1 MAKAYVEEGV
11 KEKSYLEK
19 VKTELVTDPK
29 LKQPITE
36 RTKQLRKG
44 LLTVTP
50 KLCAERARLYT
61 ESWKETEGE
70 PVVIRRAKAFD
81 KVLSEMTIFIR
92 PGELIVGNLA
102 SDIRAAPVF
111 PEFYMKFIRDELDG
125 KPYRFEERPGERFW
139 VSEEDEKLLREL
151 ADWWEG
157 KTMTDYK
164 KNLYTDEV
172 YKANYDLQIVEILV
186 FGEGGG
192 SGHFIEDF
200 PKALNKGFYGIM
212 EEAEEH
218 LGRLKLWEPE
228 DLEKKYFLEA
238 VVMSLK
244 SAIKFTKRYAALA
257 RKLAEKETDPK
268 RKAELL
274 QIAEHCEWV
283 PSKPPRTF
291 WEAIQLVWFLHLMV
305 QIESNGHS
313 VSYGRFDQYMY
324 PFYQKDIDEGRLT
337 PEEAVELMECLVIKT
352 TELNKIR
359 SWDSTRV
366 TMGYQMYQ
374 QLTIGGQTRDR
385 ESAVNDLS
393 FLMLEAVQNQKL
405 NQPSLA
411 VRYWDNIPEDFL
423 LKAAE
428 CINAHRGGQPQM
440 HNDEVIIPSQIAVGA
455 TLEDAYNWAVEG
467 CVSPTIPG
475 KARREGVS
483 AGYNLLKIF
492 EVTLYNGRDP
502 RTGIQ
507 LTPNLGNKDLSTFES
522 FDELMAALKHQTE
535 YYNKLV
541 VIGLNCTEKAYAE
554 MTPTPFSS
562 AFIEDCI
569 KLGKDLEWGGARYKT
584 IFPRGVGMANA
595 GNGLAAIKKLVFE
608 EKKLTGAQILHALE
622 TNFEDNTTTPTGEE
636 IRQMLLAAPKF
647 GNDDDYVD
655 SLTREASD
663 FMIKDMPNYRSWTGG
678 RGGAAMLSVSQNVP
692 FGGVCGA
699 TPDGRK
705 AWLPS
710 ADGCSPSQ
718 GTDKKG
724 PTAAVKSAAKLNH
737 VACDNGTLLNQ
748 KITPQVMKDISGL
761 RKLAQLIRTYF
772 EYKGQHIQFNVASA
786 AVLRDAQKHPE
797 KYPDMLV
804 RVAGYSALFVS
815 LDRQVQD
822 DIISRTE
829 QTFS

>member
-1 MAKAYVEEGV
+1 MAKVVEEGV
-11 KEKSYLEK
+11 KEKGYLEK
-19 VKTELVTDPK
+19 VKAEFVTDPK
-29 LKQPITE
+29 LKRPITE
-36 RTKQLRKG
+36 RTKQLREG
-44 LLTVTP
+44 LLAVTP

-70 PVVIRRAKAFD
+70 PLVIRRAKAFD

-102 SDIRAAPVF
+102 SDVRAAPVF
-111 PEFYMKFIRDELDG
+111 PEFFMKFIRDELDG

-139 VSEEDEKLLREL
+139 VSEEDEKTLREL

-164 KNLYTDEV
+164 KNLYPDDV
-172 YKANYDLQIVEILV
+172 YKACYDLGIVEILV

-200 PKALNKGFYGIM
+200 LKALKRGFYGIM

-228 DLEKKYFLEA
+228 DMEKWYFLRA
-238 VVMSLK
+238 VVIALK
-244 SAIKFTKRYAALA
+244 AAVKFGKRYASLA
-257 RKLAEKETDPK
+257 RELAKKEADPK
-268 RKAELL
+268 RKSELE

-283 PSKPPRTF
+283 PGNPPRTF
-291 WEAIQLVWFLHLMV
+291 WEALQMVVFLHFLV
-305 QIESNGHS
+305 QLESNGHS
-313 VSYGRFDQYMY
+313 VSYGRLDQYMY
-324 PFYQKDIDEGRLT
+324 PFYRKDIEEGIIT
-337 PEEAVELMECLVIKT
+337 PEQVTELFECLVIKT
-352 TELNKIR
+352 TEMNKIR

-374 QLTIGGQTRDR
+374 QLTIGGQTVDR

-393 FLMLEAVQNQKL
+393 FLMLEAVANQKL

-428 CINAHRGGQPQM
+428 CINGHRGGQPQM
-440 HNDEVIIPSQIAVGA
+440 HNDEVIIPSQLAYGA
-455 TLEDAYNWAVEG
+455 TLDEAYDWAVEG

-483 AGYNLLKIF
+483 AGYNLGKIF
-492 EVTLYNGRDP
+492 EVTLHNGRDP

-507 LTPNLGNKDLSTFES
+507 LIPNPGNKDLSTFES
-522 FDELMAALKHQTE
+522 FDELMAALEHQTE
-535 YYNKLV
+535 YYNRLV

-554 MTPTPFSS
+554 MTPTPFIS
-562 AFIEDCI
+562 AFIDDCL
-569 KLGKDLEWGGARYKT
+569 KLGKDMEWGGARYKT
-584 IFPRGVGMANA
+584 IFPRGVGMANV

-622 TNFEDNTTTPTGEE
+622 TNFEDRTTEPTGEE
-636 IRQMLLAAPKF
+636 VRQMLLAAPKF

-655 SLTREASD
+655 SLAREASD
-663 FMIKDMPNYRSWTGG
+663 FMIRDMPNYRSWTGG
-678 RGGAAMLSVSQNVP
+678 RGGAAMLPVSQNVP
-692 FGGVCGA
+692 FGEMCGA

-705 AWLPS
+705 AGMPL
-710 ADGCSPSQ
+710 ADGCSPQQ
-718 GTDKKG
+718 GTDRKG

-748 KITPQVMKDISGL
+748 KITPQVMKDVSGL
-761 RKLAQLIRTYF
+761 RKLAELIRTYF

-786 AVLRDAQKHPE
+786 EVLRDAQKHPE
-797 KYPDMLV
+797 KYSDMLV
-804 RVAGYSALFVS
+804 RVAGYSALFVG

-829 QTFS
+829 QVL

>member
-1 MAKAYVEEGV
+1 MTTAYDEVR
-11 KEKSYLEK
+11 EKTYLDK

-29 LKQPITE
+29 LKRPITE
-36 RTKQLRKG
+36 RTKQLRDSM
-44 LLTVTP
+44 LAVTP

-70 PVVIRRAKAFD
+70 PIIIRRVKAFD
-81 KVLSEMTIFIR
+81 KILSEMTIFIR
-92 PGELIVGNLA
+92 PGELVVANLA
-102 SDIRAAPVF
+102 SDVRAAPVF
-111 PEFYMKFIRDELDG
+111 PEFYMEFIKDELDG
-125 KPYRFEERPGERFW
+125 KPYRFEERPGEKFW
-139 VSEEDEKLLREL
+139 VSEEDEKILREL
-151 ADWWEG
+151 ADWWRG

-164 KNLYTDEV
+164 KRLYPDEV
-172 YKANYDLQIVEILV
+172 YKSNYELGIVEILV

-200 PKALNKGFYGIM
+200 PKALKKGFYGII
-212 EEAEEH
+212 EEVEEK
-218 LGRLKLWEPE
+218 LRGLKLWEPE
-228 DLEKKYFLEA
+228 DMEKWYFYRA
-238 VVMSLK
+238 VLIALK
-244 SAIKFTKRYAALA
+244 ASIKFGKRYASLA
-257 RKLAEKETDPK
+257 RELAKDETDPD
-268 RKAELL
+268 RKAELR

-283 PSKPPRTF
+283 PGNPPRTF
-291 WEAIQLVWFLHLMV
+291 WEALQLVVFLHFLV

-324 PFYQKDIDEGRLT
+324 PFYKKDIDEDKLS
-337 PEEAVELMECLVIKT
+337 PEEAVELIECLIIKT
-352 TELNKIR
+352 TELNKVR

-366 TMGYQMYQ
+366 NMGYQMYQ
-374 QLTIGGQTRDR
+374 QLTIGGQTVDR
-385 ESAVNDLS
+385 ESAVND
-393 FLMLEAVQNQKL
+393 
-405 NQPSLA
+405 
-411 VRYWDNIPEDFL
+411 R
-423 LKAAE
+423 
-428 CINAHRGGQPQM
+428 INAHRGGQPQM
-440 HNDEVIIPSQIAVGA
+440 HNDEVIIPSQIAYGA

-467 CVSPTIPG
+467 CVSPAIPG

-492 EVTLYNGRDP
+492 ECALNNGKDP

-507 LTPNLGNKDLSTFES
+507 LTPNPGNKDLSSFES

-535 YYNKLV
+535 YYNRMA

-554 MTPTPFSS
+554 MTPTPLIS
-562 AFIEDCI
+562 AFIDDCI
-569 KLGKDLEWGGARYKT
+569 AVGKDIEWGGARYKT
-584 IFPRGVGMANA
+584 IFPRGVGMANV

-622 TNFEDNTTTPTGEE
+622 TDFEDNITTPTGEQ

-678 RGGAAMLSVSQNVP
+678 RGGAAMLPVSQNVP
-692 FGGVCGA
+692 FGEMCGA

-705 AWLPS
+705 AGVPS
-710 ADGCSPSQ
+710 ADGCSPAQ

-748 KITPQVMKDISGL
+748 KITPQVMQEISGL
-761 RKLAQLIRTYF
+761 RKMTQLIRTYF
-772 EYKGQHIQFNVASA
+772 GYKGQHIQFNVASA
-786 AVLRDAQKHPE
+786 GLLREAQKYPE
-797 KYPDMLV
+797 RYPDLLV
-804 RVAGYSALFVS
+804 RVAGYSALFAT
-815 LDRQVQD
+815 LDRQIQD

-829 QTFS
+829 QTL